1 MENRDQDYTYEN
13 VIQLNDAEASSRKF
27 IANVFL
33 WMFLALTIS
42 ALCAYEFAFNDSLKS
57 LVYNPVTGGFTGF
70 GMVAMFS
77 PLAFLLVMN
86 FGMNRIAYPVL
97 SLLFVAYAAMTGISL
112 SVLFFVYSTTAMA
125 GVFGIAALVFGIM
138 AVAGYVTHQD
148 LTKFG
153 SILMMLLIG
162 VVLATVANMFIQS
175 LQLDLMITYVG
186 VAVFVG
192 LVAYKVQM
200 LKRIGAG
207 LEYGD
212 ATSSK
217 LALMGALTLYIS
229 FINLFLFLLRL
240 FAGGRRR

>member
-1 MENRDQDYTYEN
+1 MENNKFDYDYKN
-13 VIQLNDAEASSRKF
+13 VIQLDDAEASSRKF

-33 WMFLALTIS
+33 WMFLALAIS
-42 ALCAYEFAFNDSLKS
+42 AVCAYEFAFNPGLATM
-57 LVYNPVTGGFTGF
+57 VVNPETHSFTGF

-97 SLLFVAYAAMTGISL
+97 TLLFIAYAAMTGISL
-112 SVLFFVYSTTAMA
+112 SVLFYVYSATAMA

-138 AVAGYVTHQD
+138 AVAGYTTHQD

-153 SILMMLLIG
+153 SILFMLLIG
-162 VVLATVANMFIQS
+162 VVLATLANMFIQS
-175 LQLDLMITYVG
+175 LQLDLLITYVG